1 MEPFFSIVTPVYN
14 VEKYLP
20 ACVDSILSQTFA
32 DFELLLVDDGSPDG
46 SGALCDQYAAQD
58 SRVKVIHQPNQGVA
72 AARQAALAA
81 ARGQY
86 VCFVD
91 GDDWVME
98 NWLET
103 IRRCL
108 GEDGGADMLIFDFV
122 TSDGS
127 PGQPLLA
134 RPGFYDKASLEKDIY
149 PYMIWDR
156 RQPFFTQPVPGYQ
169 WSKVLRRELILA
181 HGLQDS
187 SIALYED
194 VAALYECLYNASSFY
209 VCPEK
214 LYVYRLREGSALRQY
229 DPGEFRQLKLCRDYL
244 MSHLVRQGPELASQV
259 DAFIASKILRALLQ
273 EFRYGRGV
281 RQAARHIG
289 AGLNETE
296 LARALDTAALPA
308 YIRLFVALLRHRAY
322 TPAALIYRAR
332 LWVFDRAPKNNN
344 ERRPC
349 PF

>member
-14 VEKYLP
+14 VERFLAP
-20 ACVDSILSQTFA
+20 CVDSILSQTFA

-46 SGALCDQYAAQD
+46 SGALCDQYAAQN
-58 SRVKVIHQPNQGVA
+58 SRVKVIHQPNQGVV
-72 AARQAALAA
+72 AARQAALEA

-103 IRRCL
+103 VHRCL

-127 PGQPLLA
+127 PDQPLLA
-134 RPGFYDKASLEKDIY
+134 RPGFYDKADLEKDIY
-149 PYMIWDR
+149 PYMLWDR
-156 RQPFFTQPVPGYQ
+156 RRPFMGSLIPGYQ

-181 HGLQDS
+181 HGLQDG
-187 SIALYED
+187 SISLYED

-229 DPGEFRQLKLCRDYL
+229 APGELDQLKLCRDYL
-244 MSHLVRQGPELASQV
+244 MSHLVRQGPELAPQV
-259 DAFIASKILRALLQ
+259 DAFMASKIMHAVYAQQEYGFSLQKAAGNIGGALD
-273 EFRYGRGV
+273 
-281 RQAARHIG
+281 
-289 AGLNETE
+289 ETG
-296 LARALDTAALPA
+296 LARALDTAALPVQIRFFMSLLRRRA
-308 YIRLFVALLRHRAY
+308 YALAVLVYRTRLWLFVHRPG
-322 TPAALIYRAR
+322 TGRE
-332 LWVFDRAPKNNN
+332 
-344 ERRPC
+344 ERTGG
-349 PF
+349 